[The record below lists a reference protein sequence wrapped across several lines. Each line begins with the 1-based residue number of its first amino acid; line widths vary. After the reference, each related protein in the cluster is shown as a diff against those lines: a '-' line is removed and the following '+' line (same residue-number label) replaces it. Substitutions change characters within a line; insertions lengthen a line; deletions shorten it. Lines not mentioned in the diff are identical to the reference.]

1 MSPHPVPD
9 ENPTRPT
16 PLTTSSAGTPR
27 LRLLGV
33 ALPFVVSLPC
43 TWIDPSLL
51 MIGVIPLLVG
61 AVSGAALRSW
71 WAPPVTAL
79 AFLLGSLP
87 GVAYRHGGLTDITRP
102 SLLAGATV
110 YLLFALHALALG
122 TLVGVP
128 IGKQLADS
136 TKPAITEGPSPATP

>member
-1 MSPHPVPD
+1 MSPHAVPD
-9 ENPTRPT
+9 ENPTRAA
-16 PLTTSSAGTPR
+16 PLTSSTARTLR

-33 ALPFVVSLPC
+33 ALPFAISLPC
-43 TWIDPSLL
+43 TLIDPSLL

-79 AFLLGSLP
+79 AFILGSLP
-87 GVAYRHGGLTDITRP
+87 GVAFRHGGLTDLTRP

-110 YLLFALHALALG
+110 YVVLALHALVLG
-122 TLVGVP
+122 TLGGVP
-128 IGKQLADS
+128 IGKQLS
-136 TKPAITEGPSPATP
+136 GWTKPAITEGPSPAKP